1 MITVS
6 PARVFFILILSFSTF
21 LIGCGGGNNSSKT
34 NKNSIE
40 GRGGILTRITNLG
53 VAGVNDTMTLDG
65 IIYTT
70 DTAVFSRSD
79 TRVTIDQSD
88 FNLGETVIVEGVI
101 NPNGKTGTAT
111 RIIFNDAITGNVTK
125 VVDGSLIEILGQ
137 QIVTDDK
144 TVFHGFDNLADLAD
158 LKEGQQVQIS
168 GTVDKNKHI
177 FATSIR
183 VITEDGF
190 IVRGYIS
197 NHDESAKTF
206 LLDNLS
212 VDYSS
217 LLIGIGEEPLK
228 NGFYVEIISIY
239 PLNNGQLIG
248 TVIDVLNT
256 GALKPNT
263 FHNMTGSISR
273 FNSLEDFD
281 INGLPIT
288 TTEQSRFTHTSGVE
302 DASEYILR
310 VNTEVIISG
319 STNAKGILEI
329 DELTLV
335 TESSTIFTTGLI
347 EAIDYENKTVS
358 VLGVT
363 ASIRELTSTLVEQ
376 NTDESITF
384 VALQRFSVGD
394 FVSFTS
400 YRNVDNEHIIS
411 ELIRMPFEFFDLLV
425 LGAVFSSDEQLGVIN
440 LMGHRIE
447 TNSNTEYEDNDLNT
461 ISKQTFFSE
470 IATKNTT
477 VVVYGE
483 YVGENTIKA
492 DYLMISHNL

>member
-1 MITVS
+1 MITVV
-6 PARVFFILILSFSTF
+6 PARVFFILMLSLGAF
-21 LIGCGGGNNSSKT
+21 LVGCGGDNNSKA

-40 GRGGILTRITNLG
+40 ASGGVLARLSDLG

-65 IIYTT
+65 VTYTT
-70 DTAVFSRSD
+70 DTTVFSRSD

-101 NPNGKTGTAT
+101 NPDGKTGTAT
-111 RIIFNDAITGNVTK
+111 RIIFDDAITGNVTK
-125 VVDGSLIEILGQ
+125 VVEGSFIEVLGQ
-137 QIVTDDK
+137 RIVTDDK
-144 TVFHGFDNLADLAD
+144 TVFHGFDNLADLAN
-158 LKEGQQVQIS
+158 LKEGQQAQIS
-168 GTVDKNKHI
+168 GTVDKDKHI

-183 VITEDGF
+183 VVAEDGF

-197 NHDESAKTF
+197 NIDESAKTF

-217 LLIGIGEEPLK
+217 LFIGIGEEPLK
-228 NGFYVEIISIY
+228 NGFYVEIVSIY
-239 PLNNGQLIG
+239 PFSNGQLIAS
-248 TVIDVLNT
+248 VIDVLNI

-263 FHNMTGSISR
+263 FHNITGSVSR

-288 TTEQSRFTHTSGVE
+288 TTEQSRFTHTSGIG

-310 VNTEVIISG
+310 VDTEVIISG
-319 STNAKGILEI
+319 STNIKGILEI

-363 ASIRELTSTLVEQ
+363 GSIRELTSTLVEQ
-376 NTDESITF
+376 NTDESVTA
-384 VALQRFSVGD
+384 VALKTFSVGD
-394 FVSFTS
+394 FVSFVS
-400 YRNVDNEHIIS
+400 YRNMDNEHIIS

-425 LGAVFSSDEQLGVIN
+425 SGAIFSSDEQLGIID

-447 TNSNTEYEDNDLNT
+447 TNSNTEYEDNNLNT

-470 IATKNTT
+470 IATKNTSI
-477 VVVYGE
+477 VIYGE
-483 YVGENTIKA
+483 YVGGNTIKA
-492 DYLMISHNL
+492 DYITISNDL